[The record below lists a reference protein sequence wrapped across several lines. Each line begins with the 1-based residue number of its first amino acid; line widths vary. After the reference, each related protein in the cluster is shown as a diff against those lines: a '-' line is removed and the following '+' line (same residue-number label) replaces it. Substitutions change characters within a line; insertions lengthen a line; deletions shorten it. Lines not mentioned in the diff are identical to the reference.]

1 MIECVSEKER
11 EKEKESKILRA
22 GRVGERKRGR
32 EWLRK
37 RKEEKE

>member
-1 MIECVSEKER
+1 MIECVREKER
-11 EKEKESKILRA
+11 EKESKIVRA

-32 EWLRK
+32 EWKRE